1 MQLGQLPVL
10 KTALLQLPVVKMQ
23 VPVVQMQVPVAA
35 SALAPGVIGDSS
47 AAEPPAANV
56 QVQGE
61 NREVEN
67 EHRLL
72 CVIQS

>member
-1 MQLGQLPVL
+1 MLGHLQVL
-10 KTALLQLPVVKMQ
+10 KTALLQLPVMQ